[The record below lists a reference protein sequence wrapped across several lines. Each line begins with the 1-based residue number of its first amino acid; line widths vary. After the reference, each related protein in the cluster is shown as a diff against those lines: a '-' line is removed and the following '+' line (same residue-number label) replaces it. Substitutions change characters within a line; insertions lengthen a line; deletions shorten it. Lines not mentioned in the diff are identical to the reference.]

1 MNTIKFRICYT
12 AQNGEKRIIY
22 EDNRYLIGLDGQ
34 VYENYGNDWKTPMWE
49 VPFDVASPPI
59 LQRFTGCH
67 DKNKK
72 EIYEGDKLEYNIP
85 GHSKFQGVAQFFAGN
100 FVCDWGDQ
108 TEEPLSYMR
117 TDDLEVVGNIFEV

>member
-1 MNTIKFRICYT
+1 MKTIKFRICYT
-12 AQNGEKRIIY
+12 AQNGEKRLIY
-22 EDNRYLIGLDGQ
+22 EDERFLITLDGQ
-34 VYENYGNDWKTPMWE
+34 ILENYGTKEKPVWE
-49 VPFDVASPPI
+49 VPFDVAAPPI
-59 LQRFTGCH
+59 LQCFTSCH

-85 GHSKFQGVAQFFAGN
+85 GHGKFRGVAEFFAGN